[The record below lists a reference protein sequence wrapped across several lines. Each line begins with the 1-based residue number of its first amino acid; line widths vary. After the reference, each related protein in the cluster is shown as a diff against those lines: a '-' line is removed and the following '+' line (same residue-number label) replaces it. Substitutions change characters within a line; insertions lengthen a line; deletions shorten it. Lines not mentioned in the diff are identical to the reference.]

1 MLSQVDNEALCR
13 VGPGTLMGNFFREY
27 WLPALQTGELPDP
40 DCPPVRI
47 KLLGEELI
55 AFRDTT
61 SAVGLIDN
69 NCPHR
74 RASLFFGR
82 NEESGLRCVYH
93 GWKFDVNG
101 ECVDMPSEP
110 AESNFKD
117 KVKIKS
123 YPTHERNG
131 VIWAYMGPKATPPA
145 LPELEGNMHG
155 SYYITVLFR
164 NNNWMQGIEGE
175 IDTVH
180 ASILHGGHVLP
191 ENVRPGS
198 FTYYQ
203 SKNRAGKFKVQETP
217 VGNSYGMYRVA
228 EEDSYYW
235 RVGHYLFPCFAMP
248 PVPTLGMEAR
258 FLAYVPMDDEHTL
271 EWSIGVREDDGL
283 AISARQAREYLGNGT
298 GWYDRYVIEQNW
310 DNDFQID
317 REAQRTMTSWSGI
330 SGVRQ
335 QDMAMTEGMGVI
347 LDRTSE
353 HLGTT
358 DQMII
363 RTRRM
368 LLRAARALA
377 EDGTPPPGVE
387 NPQDY
392 HLRSGQVILSRDAD
406 WWEDTRDLRERFE
419 AGAAAAEAGG

>member
-61 SAVGLIDN
+61 GAVGLVDN

-82 NEESGLRCVYH
+82 NEESGIRCVYH

-101 ECVDMPSEP
+101 DCVDMPSEP

-123 YPTHERNG
+123 YPCQERNG
-131 VIWAYMGPKATPPA
+131 VIWAYMGPRATPPA

-155 SYYITVLFR
+155 QFFITVLFR

-180 ASILHGGHVLP
+180 AAILHGGQNLP
-191 ENVRPGS
+191 ENLRPGS

-203 SKNRAGKFKVQETP
+203 SKNRAGKFKVKETP

-235 RVGHYLFPCFAMP
+235 RIGHYLFPCFAMP
-248 PVPTLGMEAR
+248 PVPTLGQEAR

-283 AISARQAREYLGNGT
+283 AVSARQAREYLGNGT

-317 REAQRTMTSWSGI
+317 REAQRTMQSWSGI
-330 SGVRQ
+330 CRRPPAGHG
-335 QDMAMTEGMGVI
+335 D
-347 LDRTSE
+347 DRGHGSHPRPHQASTSAP
-353 HLGTT
+353 
-358 DQMII
+358 
-363 RTRRM
+363 RTR
-368 LLRAARALA
+368 
-377 EDGTPPPGVE
+377 
-387 NPQDY
+387 
-392 HLRSGQVILSRDAD
+392 
-406 WWEDTRDLRERFE
+406 
-419 AGAAAAEAGG
+419 